1 MPFFNAIS
9 NSERESKPEQ
19 SLSLQTKNEKQS
31 QAETDHAN
39 HQKSFKTT
47 DGAADHVRE
56 VGLTNLLAMR
66 GKNGMERRRFFSV
79 VENAHGGD
87 LQQMKD
93 IINNA
98 RVKQQKIG
106 KKSDGNSDPQNSQEQ
121 KSGRKQNKSHSENSN

>member
-1 MPFFNAIS
+1 
-9 NSERESKPEQ
+9 
-19 SLSLQTKNEKQS
+19 
-31 QAETDHAN
+31 
-39 HQKSFKTT
+39 
-47 DGAADHVRE
+47 
-56 VGLTNLLAMR
+56 
-66 GKNGMERRRFFSV
+66 MERRRFFSV

-106 KKSDGNSDPQNSQEQ
+106 KKSDGNSDPQNIQEQ